1 MAEPR
6 VVAKFLLREVPVRY
20 AERIRSIEALRQWR
34 HIPELVEV
42 HASHVDT
49 FQKLRNISKAMQR
62 LEDEMFIDSVSH
74 LRAFTEIIEQA
85 VNDRR
90 TVVVLLAQAMLKLRE
105 QDSETYTVAFADHFM
120 NAFLLNRI
128 GCIVLMT
135 QYMSCLGGHLRA
147 TGLMDS
153 NCDVGRIC
161 TETASAVQDVCEES
175 TGRRPEVLVQT
186 YSAVG
191 TDCGAPK
198 MAFIPRFLRYIV
210 GEVLK
215 NSCRATVEN
224 SPPDLDLHTRPI
236 KIIVCA
242 DEEHV
247 ALRFT
252 DRAGGIPFHVGSRVW
267 SYLYSTAQRD
277 KAPTQLAGYGVGLP
291 MSRLYARYL
300 GGSLDLRTWPGY
312 GTDAYL
318 VLPRISSKQLEVIP
332 DQEGLAQGFSS
343 LADHLL

>member
-1 MAEPR
+1 MGRGAPR
-6 VVAKFLLREVPVRY
+6 GAPHGGLARVLR
-20 AERIRSIEALRQWR
+20 SWR
-34 HIPELVEV
+34 TARG
-42 HASHVDT
+42 ASRD
-49 FQKLRNISKAMQR
+49 
-62 LEDEMFIDSVSH
+62 
-74 LRAFTEIIEQA
+74 
-85 VNDRR
+85 
-90 TVVVLLAQAMLKLRE
+90 
-105 QDSETYTVAFADHFM
+105 
-120 NAFLLNRI
+120 
-128 GCIVLMT
+128 
-135 QYMSCLGGHLRA
+135 
-147 TGLMDS
+147 
-153 NCDVGRIC
+153 CDVGRIC
-161 TETASAVQDVCEES
+161 TETAVAVQDVCEES

-224 SPPDLDLHTRPI
+224 SPPGLDLQTRPI
-236 KIIVCA
+236 KVIVCA

-267 SYLYSTAQRD
+267 SYLYSTARRD
-277 KAPTQLAGYGVGLP
+277 NKAPTQLAGYGVGLP

-300 GGSLDLRTWPGY
+300 GGSLDLRSWPGY

-318 VLPRISSKQLEVIP
+318 VLPRISSKQL
-332 DQEGLAQGFSS
+332 
-343 LADHLL
+343 